1 MTCAEAAAYAA
12 ERGCRLPTDDEWE
25 QAKDLVKWG
34 DVWEWTATVED
45 GLPVVRGG
53 CWNNRPHLERVAF
66 RLRDDPDDRINN
78 LGFRFAREVA

>member
-1 MTCAEAAAYAA
+1 
-12 ERGCRLPTDDEWE
+12 
-25 QAKDLVKWG
+25 VG